1 MTKLVHGIVECP
13 LLSDVY
19 LLRFTKRDAIKI
31 KALHKQVHGISGC
44 LGSLDVTKIH
54 WGQCPAGLKG

>member
-13 LLSDVY
+13 SLSDVY

-31 KALHKQVHGISGC
+31 KALHKQVHGISG
-44 LGSLDVTKIH
+44 
-54 WGQCPAGLKG
+54 